1 MKIIDSNADSVISK
15 KEFENYTR
23 KLMYK
28 IFPDKPFSKKNFEA
42 GYAKLDKEHLG
53 YVEHETMKH
62 FLTGHFK
69 QIGLY

>member
-1 MKIIDSNADSVISK
+1 
-15 KEFENYTR
+15 
-23 KLMYK
+23 MYK
-28 IFPDKPFSKKNFEA
+28 IFPGKPFSEKNFEA

-53 YVEHETMKH
+53 YVKYETMKH